1 MGCQALDAV
10 LQILFEI
17 AEVEKV
23 RLDEAAVKGPL
34 DRNLS
39 TRPSRAWQ
47 WRFASRTTRS
57 RGLAAAVR

>member
-1 MGCQALDAV
+1 V